1 MTTDRV
7 LFVDDE
13 DHLRIVARQTFELAD
28 IEVDCVA
35 SAREVLRRLED
46 GFDGVLVS
54 DIRMPELDG
63 IGLLEQALAI
73 DPDLPVILVTGHGDI
88 DLAVRSIKQGA
99 YDFIEKPWQPER
111 LVASVRRAAERR
123 RLTCENRALKAHLQ
137 DGSRVTKTLM
147 GRSAPM
153 KQLQR
158 AIRAVAQTDVDVLIT
173 GATGTGKEIAARL
186 LHRESSRSQGPFVH
200 INCAAL
206 PEALIESELFG
217 HEAGAFAG
225 ATRARYGKFEH
236 ARRGT
241 LCLDEVDLLPLPLQ
255 AKLLD
260 VLHNR
265 TVTRLGSNEALP
277 LDIRVIALSKTDL
290 DQAAKAGTF
299 RADLLYRLNVAALT
313 MPKLDDRREDIPALF
328 ALLAAQIAR
337 ENDLALPD
345 IPIEMLNA
353 LTSRDWPGNVR
364 ELRNEAERFVLGL
377 TQALHQTP
385 VGGSTLSD
393 RVAEYEKSLIS
404 ASIAANGGRLK
415 ETYESLGI
423 SRKSLYDK
431 MQRYGLNR
439 DDFAERS

>member
-28 IEVDCVA
+28 MEVDCVA
-35 SAREVLRRLED
+35 SAKEVLRRLED
-46 GFDGVLVS
+46 VFDGVLVS

-385 VGGSTLSD
+385 VGDSTLSD